1 MRLDESSNRA
11 GVPMTSEAERRR
23 RGRPATEK
31 GKPVMLRLSP
41 DLQLR
46 LVLQRHLVQ
55 NHLLAFRLAAAHP
68 QQSAGSASRIK
79 GAGQSKNRSV
89 AVVLDGHARR
99 RALAPATLARQL
111 VKEGLDHLDVQDL
124 TISTAQA
131 STALLAT

>member
-1 MRLDESSNRA
+1 MA
-11 GVPMTSEAERRR
+11 SEEERRR
-23 RGRPATEK
+23 RGRPATVK

-46 LVLQRHLVQ
+46 
-55 NHLLAFRLAAAHP
+55 
-68 QQSAGSASRIK
+68 
-79 GAGQSKNRSV
+79 
-89 AVVLDGHARR
+89 LDGHARR

-111 VKEGLDHLDVQDL
+111 VKEGLDHLDVQGL